1 MAAGVVAGSVP
12 VADNEPVRT
21 YAPGSAQRAGL
32 RRALLRLGGDH
43 LDLTNTIG
51 GHSRP
56 GGGAPRD
63 VVQPHAY
70 RRVLGTLRESTHA
83 DAAAAVAAAK
93 LAAGPW
99 RDLGFTGR
107 AAVFLRAADALA
119 GPWRDT
125 LNAATMLGQSKT
137 CQQAEIDAACELI
150 DFWRF
155 NVMFAAELHEA
166 QPRSAAGE
174 WNRLDLRPLEGFV
187 YAVTPFNFT
196 AIAGNLP
203 TAPALMGNTVV
214 WKPAPTQAL
223 AAHFLMR
230 LLEAAGLPPGVINL
244 VGGSGEPVSD
254 VVFSDPDLAGVHFTG
269 SAAVFT
275 RLWRAVADN
284 LDGYR
289 SYPRIVGETGGKDFV
304 VAHPSADVD
313 VLRTALVRGA
323 FEYSGQKCSAASR
336 AYVPASLWR
345 RMDAELAAATE
356 ALSVGDVNDFD
367 HFTGAVIDAR
377 AYTRLAAACTRAAS
391 DATVTVLAGA
401 QCDDAVGWFVRPT
414 ILVGTDPGREW
425 FTRELFGPILSV
437 HVYDDSR
444 PGAWDDVLHLVDAT
458 SPYALT
464 GAVIATDRAAIARA
478 EDVLRFAAG
487 NFYINDKPTGAV
499 VGRQPFGGARRS
511 GTDDKAGSAQNLL
524 RWVSS
529 RVVKENLCPPVVHD
543 HPHMG
548 GGGVASGLVATARA
562 AGRVAAAGGAG
573 AGGAGTGGG
582 GGVGRAPG
590 SDGSDGSDGA
600 DPPAD
605 TRGGCP

>member
-1 MAAGVVAGSVP
+1 AKQAA
-12 VADNEPVRT
+12 R
-21 YAPGSAQRAGL
+21 
-32 RRALLRLGGDH
+32 
-43 LDLTNTIG
+43 
-51 GHSRP
+51 
-56 GGGAPRD
+56 
-63 VVQPHAY
+63 
-70 RRVLGTLRESTHA
+70 
-83 DAAAAVAAAK
+83 
-93 LAAGPW
+93 PW

-155 NVMFAAELHEA
+155 NVMFAAELHDA

-214 WKPAPTQAL
+214 WKPAPTQAF
-223 AAHFLMR
+223 AAHFLMQ
-230 LLEAAGLPPGVINL
+230 LLAAAGLPPGVINL

-254 VVFSDPDLAGVHFTG
+254 VVFADPDLAGVHFTG
-269 SAAVFT
+269 STAVFT

-304 VAHPSADVD
+304 VAHPSADID

-377 AYTRLAAACTRAAS
+377 AYARLAAACTRAAS
-391 DATVTVLAGA
+391 DSTVTVLAGA

-414 ILVGTDPGREW
+414 VLVGTDPGREW

-444 PGAWDDVLHLVDAT
+444 PGAWDDVLRLVDGT

-464 GAVIATDRAAIARA
+464 GAVVATDRAAIARA

-529 RVVKENLCPPVVHD
+529 RAVKENLCPPVAHA

-548 GGGVASGLVATARA
+548 GGGFASGLAPKARA
-562 AGRVAAAGGAG
+562 VGRGTGGGAGGGAGSAGAGGAG
-573 AGGAGTGGG
+573 AGGDGAD
-582 GGVGRAPG
+582 RAPG
-590 SDGSDGSDGA
+590 PDGGA

-605 TRGGCP
+605 TRGGRP